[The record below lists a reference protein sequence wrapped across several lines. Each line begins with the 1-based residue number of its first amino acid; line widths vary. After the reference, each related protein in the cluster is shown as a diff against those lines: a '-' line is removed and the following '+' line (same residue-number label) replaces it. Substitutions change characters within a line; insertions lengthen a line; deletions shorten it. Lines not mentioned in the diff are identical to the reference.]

1 MKDKKKILNY
11 YKKKMYHG
19 RSAVARAFDFF
30 ALRLVFAFSC
40 YLWFLYMVHNQVLSV
55 VLSVIAL
62 LMFCVAAQL
71 LQSIRLEK
79 FIAKEHIRLQQACVA
94 EQMILMT
101 RTEFHSLAES
111 CAQLLDGVKKTEKG
125 LTLNGEPCLLYTV
138 QLATP
143 TDSNM
148 LLKAYHAARRQLMS
162 RILLFSSSDIAPE
175 AKAFAKRLTEV
186 RIKLV
191 EPKVILE
198 YAEKLGLFTDSEQM
212 DQKILKEHE
221 AEKQKRR
228 SIQAIPFAAG
238 RAGRYVI
245 AAIALFIL
253 SYVTQY
259 SLYYRMLAGACA
271 SFAGI
276 SWWLNHSADLTA
288 DRDPGAAA

>member
-1 MKDKKKILNY
+1 MNDKKKILNY

-19 RSAVARAFDFF
+19 RSIVARAFDFF
-30 ALRLVFAFSC
+30 ALRLIFAFSC

-62 LMFCVAAQL
+62 LMFSVAAQL
-71 LQSIRLEK
+71 LQSIRLDK
-79 FIAKEHIRLQQACVA
+79 FIAREHRRLQQDCLA

-101 RTEFHSLAES
+101 RAEFYALAES
-111 CAQLLDGVKKTEKG
+111 CAPLLDGVRKTEKG
-125 LTLNGEPCLLYTV
+125 FTLGGEPCLLYTV
-138 QLATP
+138 QRVTP
-143 TDSNM
+143 TDSNI

-186 RIKLV
+186 KIKLI

-198 YAEKLGLFTDSEQM
+198 YAEKLGLFASAEQM
-212 DQKILKEHE
+212 EEKILKEH
-221 AEKQKRR
+221 AQEKQKRR
-228 SIQAIPFAAG
+228 QVQALPFAAG

-245 AAIALFIL
+245 AAAALYVL
-253 SYVTQY
+253 SFVTQY
-259 SLYYRMLAGACA
+259 TLYYRMLAGACA